1 MGETVLA
8 ELIDAGEQLCVF
20 FFPPFYHEVLDS
32 MDISRFTFKVVSSV
46 HRDGTKLNSTQVFL
60 VAIHF
65 LWLYDYFL
73 TFGDE
78 VRYPTLML
86 SPRFLSLFR

>member
-1 MGETVLA
+1 MQGSSCA
-8 ELIDAGEQLCVF
+8 YF
-20 FFPPFYHEVLDS
+20 SSRRFRHEVLDS
-32 MDISRFTFKVVSSV
+32 MDFSRFTFKVISSV
-46 HRDGTKLNSTQVFL
+46 HGDGTKLNSTQVFL

-78 VRYPTLML
+78 VRYPTVI
-86 SPRFLSLFR
+86 LSLRFSSLHR

>member
-1 MGETVLA
+1 MQGSSCA
-8 ELIDAGEQLCVF
+8 YF
-20 FFPPFYHEVLDS
+20 SSRHFYHEVLDS
-32 MDISRFTFKVVSSV
+32 MVISRFTFKVVSSV